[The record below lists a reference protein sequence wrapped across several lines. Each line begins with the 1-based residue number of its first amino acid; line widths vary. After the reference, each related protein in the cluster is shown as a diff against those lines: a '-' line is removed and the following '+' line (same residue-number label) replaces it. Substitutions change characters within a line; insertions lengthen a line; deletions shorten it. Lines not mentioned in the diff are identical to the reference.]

1 MTPGSFREMFVTNNR
16 RKSCLLPPAPG
27 HALLPLLAHTQALAE
42 LLCAQDHLTSL
53 ARSHTQRN
61 LNSSNAASTGPAQTE
76 PPHAADSY
84 QPALTASFAPI
95 YERRSPRTATADRSR
110 PEGPARTRCGE
121 LRGPPRRRRQL
132 RATPSTSLS
141 ERPRTEAALRI
152 ALGRGTGRDE
162 ALPNRKDAAAPHSSR
177 PPPPHL
183 RPQRRARDALSGRFP
198 PAAPLRGKPQDGRT
212 DGRTDARGAARSR
225 HSHDSPRDHPG
236 DHLGGRGGG
245 AFPQRAG
252 PEWPRAA
259 QPRPSRPSRR
269 PNLAAPRMRTVPAE
283 AERRG
288 VSRGPPSVRGCAE
301 GRGDGL
307 VLGLPLPSSLLRA
320 ELSPCPQ
327 PSSLVR

>member
-42 LLCAQDHLTSL
+42 LLCAQDHLTSP

-177 PPPPHL
+177 PL
-183 RPQRRARDALSGRFP
+183 
-198 PAAPLRGKPQDGRT
+198 PAAPAPPAPAAPGPRRAQRPLPSRRPPPREAPGRT
-212 DGRTDARGAARSR
+212 DGRTHAAPPAPGTHTTAREIIQETISAAAAAARS
-225 HSHDSPRDHPG
+225 HSEPGPNGRAPRSP
-236 DHLGGRGGG
+236 
-245 AFPQRAG
+245 A
-252 PEWPRAA
+252 PRAPPA
-259 QPRPSRPSRR
+259 ARTWRHRACALCRLRPSAEVFPGARPRSGVA
-269 PNLAAPRMRTVPAE
+269 L
-283 AERRG
+283 RG
-288 VSRGPPSVRGCAE
+288 AGTALCSACRCPPVS
-301 GRGDGL
+301 
-307 VLGLPLPSSLLRA
+307 
-320 ELSPCPQ
+320 
-327 PSSLVR
+327 

>member
-141 ERPRTEAALRI
+141 ERPQTEAALRI
-152 ALGRGTGRDE
+152 ALGRGTRRDE

-183 RPQRRARDALSGRFP
+183 RPQRRARAALSGRLP
-198 PAAPLRGKPQDGRT
+198 PAAPLRGKPPHGRT
-212 DGRTDARGAARSR
+212 HAAPPAPGTHTTAREIIQETISAAAAAARS
-225 HSHDSPRDHPG
+225 HSEPGPNGRAPRSP
-236 DHLGGRGGG
+236 
-245 AFPQRAG
+245 A
-252 PEWPRAA
+252 PRAPPA
-259 QPRPSRPSRR
+259 ARTWRHRACALCRLRPSAEVFPGARPRSGVA
-269 PNLAAPRMRTVPAE
+269 L
-283 AERRG
+283 RG
-288 VSRGPPSVRGCAE
+288 AGTALCSACRCPPVS
-301 GRGDGL
+301 
-307 VLGLPLPSSLLRA
+307 
-320 ELSPCPQ
+320 
-327 PSSLVR
+327 

>member
-42 LLCAQDHLTSL
+42 LLCAQDHLTSP

-177 PPPPHL
+177 PL
-183 RPQRRARDALSGRFP
+183 
-198 PAAPLRGKPQDGRT
+198 PAAPAPPAPAAPGPRRAQRPLPSRRPPPREAPGRTDGRT
-212 DGRTDARGAARSR
+212 DGRTRRSPLPALTRQPARSSR
-225 HSHDSPRDHPG
+225 
-236 DHLGGRGGG
+236 
-245 AFPQRAG
+245 
-252 PEWPRAA
+252 
-259 QPRPSRPSRR
+259 RPSRR
-269 PNLAAPRMRTVPAE
+269 PRRRRVPTASRARMAARRAAPPLA
-283 AERRG
+283 
-288 VSRGPPSVRGCAE
+288 
-301 GRGDGL
+301 
-307 VLGLPLPSSLLRA
+307 PLPPPEPGGTA
-320 ELSPCPQ
+320 HAHCAG
-327 PSSLVR
+327 

>member
-42 LLCAQDHLTSL
+42 LLCEQDHLTSL

-152 ALGRGTGRDE
+152 TLGGGTRRDE

-212 DGRTDARGAARSR
+212 EDGRTDGRTRRRPLPALTRQPARSSR
-225 HSHDSPRDHPG
+225 
-236 DHLGGRGGG
+236 
-245 AFPQRAG
+245 
-252 PEWPRAA
+252 
-259 QPRPSRPSRR
+259 RPSRR
-269 PNLAAPRMRTVPAE
+269 PRRRRVPTASRARMAARRAAPPLA
-283 AERRG
+283 
-288 VSRGPPSVRGCAE
+288 
-301 GRGDGL
+301 
-307 VLGLPLPSSLLRA
+307 PLPPPEPGGTA
-320 ELSPCPQ
+320 HAHCAG
-327 PSSLVR
+327 